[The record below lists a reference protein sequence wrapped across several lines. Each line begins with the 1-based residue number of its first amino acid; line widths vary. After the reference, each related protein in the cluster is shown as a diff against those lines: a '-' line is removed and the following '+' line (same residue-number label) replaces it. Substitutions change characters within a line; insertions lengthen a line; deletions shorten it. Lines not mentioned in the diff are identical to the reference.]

1 MKVIKYPSLNGLRA
15 ISILMV
21 IMHHLGEQYNFLND
35 IPNIH
40 WLNPVLFTIQDGH
53 MGVNVFFVIS
63 GFLITSL
70 MLQEEEHTKS
80 VSLKNFYIRRTLRIF
95 PAYYF
100 MLLIYFF
107 LNHFDYIYISNASWL
122 TALTYTKY
130 FNWTLDWYTSHAWS
144 LSVEEH
150 FYLFWPLMFIAGKK
164 FRNRAAISLILI
176 VPVIRTALHFHPIN
190 WMDNGLTIF
199 TRIDSIATGCF
210 VALYKDEI
218 IEKIKPHLT
227 KLFFIS
233 ILGLFFLRD
242 IAIQTKKIH
251 LGFVFIPLGKNDG
264 TIANFLIAVV
274 MIYSVFGPK
283 GWWFKFLNLRVIN
296 FIGLLSYSIYLW
308 QQIFLHKSGYWVNQ
322 MPQNLLFVLLMALF
336 SYYLIEKPF
345 LKLKSR
351 FSDSKE

>member
-15 ISILMV
+15 ISILLV

-53 MGVNVFFVIS
+53 LGVNVFFVIS
-63 GFLITSL
+63 GFLITSI
-70 MLQEEEHTKS
+70 MLQEEEQTKTI
-80 VSLKNFYIRRTLRIF
+80 SLKNFYIRRTLRIF

-130 FNWTLDWYTSHAWS
+130 FNWTLDWYTAHAWS

-150 FYLFWPLMFIAGKK
+150 FYLFWPLLFLTGKK
-164 FRNRAAISLILI
+164 FRKNAAISLILI
-176 VPVIRTALHFHPIN
+176 VPVIRTALHFYPIP

-218 IEKIKPHLT
+218 LQRIKPHIFI
-227 KLFFIS
+227 LFIVSFIS
-233 ILGLFFLRD
+233 IFFLRD
-242 IAIQTKKIH
+242 FYVQSKKIH
-251 LGFVFIPLGKNDG
+251 LDFIFVVLGLNDG
-264 TIANFLIAVV
+264 TIANTFIAII
-274 MIYSVFGPK
+274 MIYSIFGPE
-283 GWWFKFLNLRVIN
+283 GMWFKFLNLRIMN

-308 QQIFLHKSGYWVNQ
+308 QQILLHKSPYWVNR
-322 MPQNLLFVLLMALF
+322 MPQNIVFVLLMALF
-336 SYYLIEKPF
+336 SYYVIEKPF

-351 FSDSKE
+351 FHDSNK